1 MTTLTLAAVVLTLNE
16 EENIRACLASLAW
29 ADACVV
35 FDSGSQD
42 CTVTVAKEMGAQVW
56 IRPFD
61 NYAAQRN
68 AALAQVEA
76 QWVFFVDADERATP
90 ALAEEVQ
97 HVIRESAYAG
107 WWVPR
112 RNYIIGRL
120 VQGAG
125 WWPDYQLRLLR
136 RGYAHYDPQRPVHEV
151 VILQGQAGYLQNP
164 LLHYNYRSWDQFHNK
179 QRRYARYEA
188 EALRQ
193 RGVRP
198 RPHHFVLQPWRE
210 FRRRFFTL
218 QGYREG
224 WWGLRLSLWL
234 AYYYGFRP
242 YMELNRLMRGE
253 KPGD

>member
-16 EENIRACLASLAW
+16 EENIRACLESLAW
-29 ADACVV
+29 ADVCVV

-42 CTVTVAKEMGAQVW
+42 CTVAMAKEMGAQVW
-56 IRPFD
+56 TRPFD

-68 AALAQVEA
+68 AALTQVEA
-76 QWVFFVDADERATP
+76 QWIFFVDADERATP
-90 ALAEEVQ
+90 ALAEEVRR
-97 HVIRESAYAG
+97 VIRDAAYTG

-136 RGYAHYDPQRPVHEV
+136 RGYARYDPQRPVHEV

-164 LLHYNYRSWDQFHNK
+164 LLHYNYRSWDQFHIK

-242 YMELNRLMRGE
+242 YMELNRLMRAQ
-253 KPGD
+253 KLGD